1 MIPSLVKC
9 SQTFEKRQIDVWM
22 PLEAMEGESTPYET
36 YELVHSID
44 ASLFTSQTNNPP
56 EVVYVVEQKV
66 LSNAR
71 GLLLDDALIR
81 ALNNSPNIINAIN
94 DSIKNRVKSEKDALM
109 VTRITFEP
117 GMVFDKKES
126 IKASN
131 SLKIRLT
138 VKNFSRF
145 AKAKAGSTLSY
156 LLLPKELNIQG
167 EINLV
172 LAVVIDW
179 VDATDKRPAG
189 LLINVTSLEVNVGGD
204 AYDKTTKIATNLL
217 WGLRKVGFL
226 PFLVSVQTLT
236 GGS

>member
-9 SQTFEKRQIDVWM
+9 GQSLQKRQIDVWM
-22 PLEAMEGESTPYET
+22 PLEALEDESTTHEV

-44 ASLFTSQTNNPP
+44 AGLLTPQSENPP
-56 EVVYVVEQKV
+56 EVVYVVEQKI

-94 DSIKNRVKSEKDALM
+94 DSIKTKVKSVENALV
-109 VTRITFEP
+109 VTNIVFEP
-117 GMVFDKKES
+117 GMLFDKEES
-126 IKASN
+126 VNASN

-138 VKNFSRF
+138 VKNFASF

-156 LLLPKELNIQG
+156 LLLPNQLNTNG
-167 EINLV
+167 EIDLI
-172 LAVVIDW
+172 LSVVIDW
-179 VDATDKRPAG
+179 VNASDKRPAG
-189 LLINVTSLEVNVGGD
+189 LLINVASLEVSVGAD
-204 AYDKTTKIATNLL
+204 AYGKTTKIATNLL

-226 PFLVSVQTLT
+226 PFLVSIRTLA
-236 GGS
+236 G